1 MKVIRAVRFFGLTTL
16 KAILSSC
23 ALSALATDH
32 PVATSGFTFSPPTL
46 TIPAGDSV
54 TWSGLQG
61 GGHTTTSDTSLW
73 NSSTD
78 GFKFVFNASGTYHY
92 HCIPHQGF
100 GMVGTITVNAAPNV
114 PPTVSITNPA
124 SGKVFAAPANV
135 TVQTSPADSDG
146 SVTNVQFLVGPT
158 VLGNKSGQPF
168 SMTASN
174 LAAADYVM
182 SAIVS
187 DNKGAK
193 ATNSVTIHVID
204 PSPVGIMSPTMASP
218 GNFQFSYP
226 ADVGLGYVVES
237 SVDLL
242 TWTPIATNSPAT
254 INPAVFSDT
263 NAPFDGA
270 FYRVGRLPNP

>member
-1 MKVIRAVRFFGLTTL
+1 MIVPAYNQHIIQHPRPIFDMKVIRAVRFFGLTSL
-16 KAILSSC
+16 KALLSGC

-32 PVATSGFTFSPPTL
+32 PVTTSGLTFSPPTL

-73 NSSTD
+73 NSGPD
-78 GFKFVFNASGTYHY
+78 GFKFVFNTSGTFHY

-114 PPTVSITNPA
+114 PPTISVTNPA

-204 PSPVGIMSPTMASP
+204 PSPVVVRHDGIAR
-218 GNFQFSYP
+218 QFS
-226 ADVGLGYVVES
+226 VQLLGRCRSGICRGVVCGPVYVDAHCHEF
-237 SVDLL
+237 
-242 TWTPIATNSPAT
+242 ARYN
-254 INPAVFSDT
+254 
-263 NAPFDGA
+263 
-270 FYRVGRLPNP
+270 